1 MTSFDT
7 IIRGGT
13 VATASDTFACDIGIR
28 TGRIAALGH
37 DLGPAEEMIDARGR
51 LVLPGGI
58 DSHVHLAQPSGP
70 DIVMADDFESG
81 TRSAALG
88 GNTTVLP
95 FCLQEKGQSL
105 REALKAYH
113 AKAEGQCH
121 VDVSFH
127 LIIADPTA
135 QVLGQEL
142 PALVGDGYTSFKVF
156 MTYEGL
162 ALSDREMLEVM
173 AVARETGALVMVHAE
188 NYDAIRFMTDRLE
201 QAGNTAPRFHAA
213 SRPIVVEREATHRAI
228 SLAELVDVPVMIV
241 HVSNREAMEEIRRA
255 QAKGLKVYG
264 ETCPQYLVLTE
275 ADLDGLGME
284 GAKYVC
290 SPPPRDAASQEACWE
305 GIGTGVFSL
314 FSSDHC
320 PFRYDDPR
328 GKLAP
333 KGRSSFRWVPNGIP
347 GVATRLPIL
356 FSEGVVKGRI
366 DLNDFVALT
375 STHHAKTYGLY
386 PRKGTI
392 AIGADADVAIWDPER
407 QVTITHDLIQDGSDY
422 TPYEGFEVTGWPV
435 LTMVRGRTVMRE
447 GEIVGPKGHGIYLAR
462 EVSELARP
470 SGPRGSLAKGETAP
484 LRS

>member
-1 MTSFDT
+1 MPTFDT
-7 IIRGGT
+7 LIRGGT
-13 VATASDTFACDIGIR
+13 VATASDTFACDIGICD
-28 TGRIAALGH
+28 GRIVALGQ
-37 DLGPAEEMIDARGR
+37 DLGAADTVIDATGK

-58 DSHVHLAQPSGP
+58 DSHVHLSQPSGEG
-70 DIVMADDFESG
+70 IVMADNFASG
-81 TRSAALG
+81 TRSAAIG

-105 REALKAYH
+105 REALKRYH
-113 AKAEGQCH
+113 ALAEGECY

-127 LIIADPTA
+127 LIIADPSE

-142 PALVGDGYTSFKVF
+142 PALVADGYTSFKVF

-173 AVARETGALVMVHAE
+173 DTARETGALVMVHAE
-188 NYDAIRFMTDRLE
+188 NYDAIRFLTDRLE
-201 QAGNTAPRFHAA
+201 RAGKTAPHFHGR
-213 SRPIVVEREATHRAI
+213 SRPIPVEREATHRAI

-241 HVSNREAMEEIRRA
+241 HVSNREALEEIRRA
-255 QAKGLKVYG
+255 QQKGLKVYG

-275 ADLDGLGME
+275 RDLEGLNME

-290 SPPPRDAASQEACWE
+290 SPPPRDKASQEACWE
-305 GIGTGVFSL
+305 GLQQGVFSV

-320 PFRYDDPR
+320 PFRYDDPQ

-333 KGRSSFRWVPNGIP
+333 KGRTSFRWVPNGIP

-366 DLNDFVALT
+366 DLNRFVALT
-375 STHHAKTYGLY
+375 ATNHARTYGLY

-392 AIGADADVAIWDPER
+392 AVGSDADIVLWDPER
-407 QVTITHDLIQDGSDY
+407 TVTITHDLLQDGSDY
-422 TPYEGFEVTGWPV
+422 TPYQGLEVTGWPV
-435 LTMVRGRTVMRE
+435 LTMVRGRVVAQE
-447 GEIVGPKGHGIYLAR
+447 GELVGEKGYGTYLTREKSPLAR
-462 EVSELARP
+462 S
-470 SGPRGSLAKGETAP
+470 SGPSASAFTA
-484 LRS
+484 